1 MLEVEVKV
9 RASHDDVRPK
19 LDAIGA
25 DPLGSVRQVDTY
37 YAAPHRDFADTDEA
51 LRIRSERA
59 DDEPESATLTYK
71 GPLIEAESKTRSEA
85 ETGVDDPEALA
96 DILGELGFEP
106 AATVRKD
113 RERFAVDGYRV
124 TLDTVHG
131 LGEFVEVEAA
141 RAVESDA
148 LERVR
153 DGALDVLTALELD
166 PTAQIRTSYLGLLLE
181 RASNDT

>member
-9 RASHDDVRPK
+9 RASHDDVRPR
-19 LDAIGA
+19 LDAIDA
-25 DPLGSVRQVDTY
+25 DPLGTVRQVDTY

-51 LRIRSERA
+51 LRVRRERTDGA
-59 DDEPESATLTYK
+59 HEWATLTYK
-71 GPLIEAESKTRSEA
+71 GPLVEAESKTRTEA
-85 ETGVDDPEALA
+85 ETGVDDPDALA
-96 DILGELGFEP
+96 AILDELGFEP

-124 TLDTVHG
+124 TLDTVDD

-141 RAVESDA
+141 RAVESTA
-148 LERVR
+148 LERAR
-153 DGALDVLTALELD
+153 DGALDILTALELD

-181 RASNDT
+181 RTSSNS